1 MMMMMTMMT
10 LERQH
15 RQELEEER
23 CIMCLNVRVKE
34 VKEHE
39 VPLLKKEAIKLAL
52 KVIDKYLGFKPHYFI
67 EDDKVKE
74 EVEYYT
80 SHRFELVEDVRTVN
94 HLDEHTYAVVKALK
108 EILYE
113 S

>member
-1 MMMMMTMMT
+1 
-10 LERQH
+10 
-15 RQELEEER
+15 
-23 CIMCLNVRVKE
+23 MCLNVRVKE

-39 VPLLKKEAIKLAL
+39 VPLTKKEAIKLAL
-52 KVIDKYLGFKPHYFI
+52 KVIEKYLGFKPNYFI

-80 SHRFELVEDVRTVN
+80 SHRFELVEDVRRVN
-94 HLDEHTYAVVKALK
+94 DLDEHTYAVVKALK
-108 EILYE
+108 EVFYE